1 MGTRLDC
8 VGLSARDAASN
19 YCKLLGVIY
28 TFSTHFRH
36 PSCRWAGSCL
46 PFALPSP
53 LVHTYPYIHTYTR
66 SSYSFF
72 FFVFGSLLAVGVVSV
87 VVSLL
92 ICALLTSW
100 LRLVLLA
107 TSSPCRACR
116 RLAQIVAWPARR
128 VFNQT
133 AHKMASELHRGSS
146 LNTHCKLQVTRTQWR
161 CRSN

>member
-36 PSCRWAGSCL
+36 RSCRWAGSCL

-72 FFVFGSLLAVGVVSV
+72 FFFFLGLS
-87 VVSLL
+87 
-92 ICALLTSW
+92 SW

-116 RLAQIVAWPARR
+116 RLAQIVAWPARQ

-133 AHKMASELHRGSS
+133 AHKMAFELHRGSS
-146 LNTHCKLQVTRTQWR
+146 LNAHCKLQVTRTQRR

>member
-1 MGTRLDC
+1 MAGRTRPTACSISWRFQHGFSNLITRFPSGPPPCRLLKFKCTLRHLEMGTRLDC

-36 PSCRWAGSCL
+36 RSCRSAGSCL

-72 FFVFGSLLAVGVVSV
+72 FFFCFWVS
-87 VVSLL
+87 SG
-92 ICALLTSW
+92 C
-100 LRLVLLA
+100 
-107 TSSPCRACR
+107 
-116 RLAQIVAWPARR
+116 
-128 VFNQT
+128 
-133 AHKMASELHRGSS
+133 
-146 LNTHCKLQVTRTQWR
+146 R
-161 CRSN
+161 CR